1 MDSSRRSEAD
11 DDEVDDDVVSR
22 LRGEDGGERKDVVG
36 GSGKLTRRIS
46 LEEPTG
52 C

>member
-11 DDEVDDDVVSR
+11 DDEVDDVVSR
-22 LRGEDGGERKDVVG
+22 LRGEGGGERKDVVG

-46 LEEPTG
+46 PEEPTG
-52 C
+52 R